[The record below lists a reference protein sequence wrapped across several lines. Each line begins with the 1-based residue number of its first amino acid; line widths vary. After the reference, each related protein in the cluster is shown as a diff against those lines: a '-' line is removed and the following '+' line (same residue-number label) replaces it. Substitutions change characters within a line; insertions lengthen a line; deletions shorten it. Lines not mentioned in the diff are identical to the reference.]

1 MTELFKGEE
10 EDIIEEESFASDG
23 DEIDMDVCDPIALDG
38 TLDARRRLENMLE
51 EKRLRE
57 ELDDF
62 FDY

>member
-1 MTELFKGEE
+1 MTELFEDEE
-10 EDIIEEESFASDG
+10 EDIIEEESFVNDG
-23 DEIDMDVCDPIALDG
+23 DDIDIDVDTVAAVDG

-62 FDY
+62 LDY

>member
-1 MTELFKGEE
+1 MTELFEGEE
-10 EDIIEEESFASDG
+10 EDIIEEESFVNDG
-23 DEIDMDVCDPIALDG
+23 DDIDIDVEALAAVDG

-62 FDY
+62 LDY

>member
-1 MTELFKGEE
+1 MTELFEGEE
-10 EDIIEEESFASDG
+10 EDIIEEESFVNDG
-23 DEIDMDVCDPIALDG
+23 DDIDIDVDALAAVDG

-62 FDY
+62 LDY